1 MDTGMEGQ
9 ITAEMD
15 TCWWVAASVMDGWM
29 CGYKT
34 QVTRMDT
41 WTNGWRVAGAGPE
54 GRTGVGMGGYLLADE
69 WFPRW
74 VGAASRLV

>member
-15 TCWWVAASVMDGWM
+15 TCWRVAASMMDGCM

-34 QVTRMDT
+34 QMTRMDT
-41 WTNGWRVAGAGPE
+41 WTNGWRVQVQARKDALVCE
-54 GRTGVGMGGYLLADE
+54 
-69 WFPRW
+69 W
-74 VGAASRLV
+74 VGTC